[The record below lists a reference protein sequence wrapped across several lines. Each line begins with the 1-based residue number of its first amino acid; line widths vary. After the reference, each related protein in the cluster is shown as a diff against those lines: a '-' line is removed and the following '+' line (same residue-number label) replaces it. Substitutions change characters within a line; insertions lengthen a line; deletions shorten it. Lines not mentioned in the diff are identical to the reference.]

1 MTASGPPRR
10 LGSVDRVS
18 GSAGPTS
25 APSTAVPSRSQT
37 TPTTGSPTDSSASAP
52 ARPRLVSLD
61 VTRGLAVAAMLAVNN
76 EGINPGHP
84 GWLRHPEWNGFS
96 VADVVFPLFLFC
108 IGVSSALSSR
118 QLPSADGPSFGA
130 AFRAMAKRC
139 LILFALG
146 VGLSALKQHE
156 LVLAGVLQHIAVTSL
171 LAWFVLL
178 LPRRAQ
184 YAVGTGLLVAGAA
197 IGLAWGFAD
206 GHTVDQAIDRFLYD
220 RETAEGLPVA
230 VISVFNVL
238 AGAWA
243 GRWFATGDR
252 SRIIRS
258 LVAWTTVPLVI
269 GLALTP
275 WIPLNKRLWTPTYA
289 LVGAAAAAAISLFVY
304 WLVDLLGVQ
313 RPVQWLRELGAN
325 PLAVYV
331 ACSALAAVVPDAW
344 RIDVVQWMTGPLPIA
359 VASVAW
365 SAIWIAL
372 AWVIADQLWRRH
384 VLIKL

>member
-1 MTASGPPRR
+1 MSCDGTAPA
-10 LGSVDRVS
+10 LGSVVRV
-18 GSAGPTS
+18 
-25 APSTAVPSRSQT
+25 
-37 TPTTGSPTDSSASAP
+37 D
-52 ARPRLVSLD
+52 RPRLVSLD

-108 IGVSSALSSR
+108 IGVSSALSSKQMPATR
-118 QLPSADGPSFGA
+118 WSSGGPTFGR
-130 AFRAMAKRC
+130 AFGAMAKRC
-139 LILFALG
+139 VILFALG
-146 VGLSALKQHE
+146 VALSALKQHQF
-156 LVLAGVLQHIAVTSL
+156 VLAGVLQHIAVTSL

-184 YAVGTGLLVAGAA
+184 YAVGAALLVAGAA

-230 VISVFNVL
+230 VVSVFNLL
-238 AGAWA
+238 AGAWV
-243 GRWFATGDR
+243 GRWFRTGDR
-252 SRIIRS
+252 RQIVRH
-258 LVAWTTVPLVI
+258 LTGWTVVPLVV
-269 GLALTP
+269 GLALAP
-275 WIPLNKRLWTPTYA
+275 WIPINKRLWTPTYA
-289 LVGAAAAAAISLFVY
+289 LVGTAAAAGISLAVY
-304 WLVDLLGVQ
+304 WLVDLRGV
-313 RPVQWLRELGAN
+313 RRGVHWLRELGAN

-331 ACSALAAVVPDAW
+331 ACSALAALVPAGL
-344 RIDVVQWMTGPLPIA
+344 RIDVVEWMAGAVPIA

-365 SAIWIAL
+365 SAFWIVL

-384 VLIKL
+384 ILIKL

>member
-1 MTASGPPRR
+1 MSEPGTGTASAE
-10 LGSVDRVS
+10 VTADVV
-18 GSAGPTS
+18 
-25 APSTAVPSRSQT
+25 AP
-37 TPTTGSPTDSSASAP
+37 
-52 ARPRLVSLD
+52 RPRLVSLD

-108 IGVSSALSSR
+108 IGVSSALSSK
-118 QLPSADGPSFGA
+118 QMPSPGGPTFGQ
-130 AFRAMAKRC
+130 AFGAMAKRC
-139 LILFALG
+139 AILFGLG
-146 VGLSALKQHE
+146 VGLSALKQHQ
-156 LVLAGVLQHIAVTSL
+156 LVLAGVLQHIAITSL

-184 YAVGTGLLVAGAA
+184 YAVGLALLVAGAA
-197 IGLAWGFAD
+197 IGLAWGFRD

-230 VISVFNVL
+230 AVSVFNVL
-238 AGAWA
+238 AGAWV
-243 GRWFATGDR
+243 GRWFVTGDR
-252 SRIIRS
+252 RQIVRH
-258 LVAWTTVPLVI
+258 LATWTVVPLAV
-269 GLALTP
+269 GLVLAP
-275 WIPLNKRLWTPTYA
+275 WIPVNKRLWTPTYA
-289 LVGAAAAAAISLFVY
+289 LVGAAAAAGISLAVY
-304 WLVDLLGVQ
+304 WLVDLRGVR
-313 RPVQWLRELGAN
+313 RPVHWLQELGAN

-331 ACSALAAVVPDAW
+331 ASSALASVVPDRA
-344 RIDVVQWMTGPLPIA
+344 RIDVVEWMAGVLPIA

-365 SAIWIAL
+365 SAVWIVL

>member
-1 MTASGPPRR
+1 MGDPGTDTATADA
-10 LGSVDRVS
+10 GSDTDVDD
-18 GSAGPTS
+18 
-25 APSTAVPSRSQT
+25 APS
-37 TPTTGSPTDSSASAP
+37 
-52 ARPRLVSLD
+52 RPRLVSLD

-84 GWLRHPEWNGFS
+84 GWLRHPDWHGFS
-96 VADVVFPLFLFC
+96 AADVVFPLFLFC

-118 QLPSADGPSFGA
+118 QLPSADGPSFA
-130 AFRAMAKRC
+130 TAFGAMAKRC
-139 LILFALG
+139 AILFALG

-184 YAVGTGLLVAGAA
+184 YAVGLALLVAGAA
-197 IGLAWGFAD
+197 IGLAWGFRD
-206 GHTVDQAIDRFLYD
+206 GHTIDQSIDRFLYA

-230 VISVFNVL
+230 VLSVFNVL
-238 AGAWA
+238 AGAWV

-252 SRIIRS
+252 RQILRH
-258 LVAWTTVPLVI
+258 LTVWAVGPLAI
-269 GLALTP
+269 GLALSP
-275 WIPLNKRLWTPTYA
+275 WIPVNKRLWTPTYA
-289 LVGAAAAAAISLFVY
+289 LVGAAAAAGISLAVY
-304 WLVDLLGVQ
+304 WLVDLRGVR
-313 RPVQWLRELGAN
+313 RPVRWLRELGAN

-331 ACSALAAVVPDAW
+331 ACSALAALVPD
-344 RIDVVQWMTGPLPIA
+344 RMRLDVVEWMAGAVPIA

-365 SAIWIAL
+365 SAIWIVV

-384 VLIKL
+384 LLIKL